1 MIHKIICFMHMCEH
15 YGKRQR
21 RRTRVRSMSAV
32 CINNSENYVKM
43 VNVWMSLVV
52 HVVAVCNTYVSWMFV
67 WLYGTYVYS
76 VTRDRHRT
84 SGKNFRKSHWRTDR
98 VPEIKWL
105 VHKLKM
111 FHSHFYDKP
120 NATALKHGAFQ
131 MQISLMC
138 LMVRL
143 SLNGTI
149 CSIYAFWRLS

>member
-1 MIHKIICFMHMCEH
+1 
-15 YGKRQR
+15 
-21 RRTRVRSMSAV
+21 
-32 CINNSENYVKM
+32 
-43 VNVWMSLVV
+43 
-52 HVVAVCNTYVSWMFV
+52 MFV

-111 FHSHFYDKP
+111 FHFHSHFDDKP
-120 NATALKHGAFQ
+120 NATELKHGAFQ

-138 LMVRL
+138 LMLRL
-143 SLNGTI
+143 SVNGTI
-149 CSIYAFWRLS
+149 CSIYAFWRMS